1 MPEYNKLDIKL
12 PKFLE
17 GEELPEGYYDP
28 PDPHREPPKSRYDL
42 RAMIRYARE
51 AGKEVVEL
59 TKEEANQF
67 LIK

>member
-1 MPEYNKLDIKL
+1 MPEYTKLDIKL

-28 PDPHREPPKSRYDL
+28 PDPYREPPKSRYDL